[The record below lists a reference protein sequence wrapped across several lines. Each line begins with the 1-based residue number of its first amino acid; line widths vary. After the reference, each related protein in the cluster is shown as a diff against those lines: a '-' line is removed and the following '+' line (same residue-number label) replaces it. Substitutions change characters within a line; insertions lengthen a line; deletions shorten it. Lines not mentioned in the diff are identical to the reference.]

1 MVNTKRINEKGIEP
15 TIKAD
20 YPEYAYLKLIPRDK
34 TLKEGD
40 QSEDIQNLNAILAVL
55 AYPVDENNA
64 NYTAETKAAVSD
76 LQQKNGLPVTG
87 EIDNETAT
95 KIEATLGKLILEND
109 AAYDTAVKEIQ
120 KN

>member
-1 MVNTKRINEKGIEP
+1 M
-15 TIKAD
+15 
-20 YPEYAYLKLIPRDK
+20 IPRDK

-55 AYPVDENNA
+55 AYPIDENNA
-64 NYTAETKAAVSD
+64 NYTAETKKQRLAIFNRKMA
-76 LQQKNGLPVTG
+76 LPVTG

-120 KN
+120 KLEKKVARS